1 MHLNQKHKVVY
12 ICSASNLI
20 LIELNTLKEH
30 LLEHKENALLPLDFL
45 VVYMSLYM
53 CKRKENHT
61 GALVKTNEENQENE
75 ERRGEE
81 KRKMIKEQQNE

>member
-1 MHLNQKHKVVY
+1 MHLNQKHKVIY

-20 LIELNTLKEH
+20 LIELNTLKER
-30 LLEHKENALLPLDFL
+30 LLEPEENTLLPVDFL

-61 GALVKTNEENQENE
+61 GALVKTNEEEIQENE

-81 KRKMIKEQQNE
+81 RNDKRAAK